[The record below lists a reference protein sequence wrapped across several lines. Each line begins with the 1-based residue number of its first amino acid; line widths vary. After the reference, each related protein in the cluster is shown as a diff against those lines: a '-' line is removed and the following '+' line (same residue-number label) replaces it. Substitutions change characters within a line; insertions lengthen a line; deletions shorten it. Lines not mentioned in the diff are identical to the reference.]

1 MPIYP
6 NFYQTLSA
14 CPIVELRGYAAACG
28 LKGRLYAYLDFAG
41 PTGTARDGLAE
52 GMLALAIEKKKLIS
66 GQPIIEAASGPF
78 AAALT
83 LAGLTAGH
91 PVVLVMPED
100 APALRQETLLRL
112 GAQIRHSP
120 ARSGVNG
127 ARRLAA
133 QTAAAN
139 GWYYMDWLANDDNPE
154 YHRRVTGPA
163 IVQSIAREGKSAVDA
178 IVIGVGSGGTV
189 TGVGETIKAWT
200 NDVRIAA
207 VEPYESQALGGG
219 LTGPP
224 RHQRSGLRLCA
235 GKLQRLCSGQRGCG
249 EHHRRAAG
257 RAKGAAHRCHP
268 GFGGIRCRFAGGR
281 TAHPCRCQPLCPCHP
296 ARTADR
302 KYIIRRNHRV
312 PMTNDMTKGAITPLL
327 IRFTI
332 PLVLGNLFQLTYN
345 AADSIIVGKFVG
357 EEALAAVGTSNPLM
371 TLAIL
376 FINGMCLGAGILVS
390 TAFGAGNTQ
399 LMERQVSTTAIAGT
413 VFSLAFSALCVIL
426 ATPLL
431 QLMQVPADILP
442 IAVSYLRIVFA
453 GLIFTFF
460 YNFLAATMR
469 ALGDSKS
476 ALYFLM
482 ISSVLNIGGDLFFVQ
497 VLNWGSNGCAL
508 STVVSEAL
516 CCVLCV
522 LYIRWKV
529 PILQLGRRWL
539 VFDGKLL
546 RKTVSYGWASAMQ
559 QATVQLGKIAVQAI
573 VNTMGVNAMAAF
585 TAASRIDDF
594 AYTPQQ
600 NIGHAMT
607 TLMAQNRGAG
617 KHDRVKQGFHCGMRI
632 EAAYGV
638 LIAVVCFAGAP
649 FIMKLFV
656 TDPEVVHLGVRF
668 LRTVSLF
675 YLMPAATNGIQG
687 FFRGIGDLKVTLV
700 SSTFNMVFRVA
711 AAAVFVLVWKMEIEA
726 LPYSYAVG
734 WVVML
739 LYELPMLVRYLR
751 SHGDEL

>member
-1 MPIYP
+1 MTKDMTQGSP
-6 NFYQTLSA
+6 L
-14 CPIVELRGYAAACG
+14 
-28 LKGRLYAYLDFAG
+28 
-41 PTGTARDGLAE
+41 
-52 GMLALAIEKKKLIS
+52 KLIL
-66 GQPIIEAASGPF
+66 AF
-78 AAALT
+78 AVPL
-83 LAGLTAGH
+83 
-91 PVVLVMPED
+91 M
-100 APALRQETLLRL
+100 L
-112 GAQIRHSP
+112 GS
-120 ARSGVNG
+120 
-127 ARRLAA
+127 
-133 QTAAAN
+133 
-139 GWYYMDWLANDDNPE
+139 
-154 YHRRVTGPA
+154 
-163 IVQSIAREGKSAVDA
+163 
-178 IVIGVGSGGTV
+178 
-189 TGVGETIKAWT
+189 
-200 NDVRIAA
+200 
-207 VEPYESQALGGG
+207 
-219 LTGPP
+219 
-224 RHQRSGLRLCA
+224 
-235 GKLQRLCSGQRGCG
+235 
-249 EHHRRAAG
+249 
-257 RAKGAAHRCHP
+257 
-268 GFGGIRCRFAGGR
+268 
-281 TAHPCRCQPLCPCHP
+281 
-296 ARTADR
+296 
-302 KYIIRRNHRV
+302 
-312 PMTNDMTKGAITPLL
+312 
-327 IRFTI
+327 
-332 PLVLGNLFQLTYN
+332 LFQQFYN
-345 AADSIIVGKFVG
+345 LADTIIVGRFVG
-357 EEALAAVGTSNPLM
+357 VEALAAVGSVGGLNYLVLGFVNGIACGFSIPISWTFGAKDYKEMRRYTANTVWLSIFFAVVLTIVTVALTRSVLVWTNTPENIID
-371 TLAIL
+371 LADIYIRTI
-376 FINGMCLGAGILVS
+376 FAGIPFTLLYNV
-390 TAFGAGNTQ
+390 T
-399 LMERQVSTTAIAGT
+399 
-413 VFSLAFSALCVIL
+413 SAL
-426 ATPLL
+426 
-431 QLMQVPADILP
+431 
-442 IAVSYLRIVFA
+442 
-453 GLIFTFF
+453 
-460 YNFLAATMR
+460 MR

-617 KHDRVKQGFHCGMRI
+617 KHDRVKQGFRCGMRI

-638 LIAVVCFAGAP
+638 LIAVVCFSGAP

>member
-219 LTGPP
+219 LTGPHGISDLGYGFVP
-224 RHQRSGLRLCA
+224 ENFNAYVVDNVVAVNTTDAQ
-235 GKLQRLCSGQRGCG
+235 
-249 EHHRRAAG
+249 RAAQKVL
-257 RAKGAAHRCHP
+257 RTDA
-268 GFGGIRCRFAGGR
+268 IRCRFEGGR
-281 TAHPCRCQPLCPCHP
+281 TAHPCRSQPLCPCHP
-296 ARTADR
+296 AWTADR
-302 KYIIRRNHRV
+302 KYIIRRDHRV
-312 PMTNDMTKGAITPLL
+312 PMTNDMTRGAITPLL

-390 TAFGAGNTQ
+390 TAFGAGDTQ

-442 IAVSYLRIVFA
+442 IAASYLRIVFA

-675 YLMPAATNGIQG
+675 YLMPAFTNGIQG

-751 SHGDEL
+751 SHGEEL

>member
-1 MPIYP
+1 M
-6 NFYQTLSA
+6 
-14 CPIVELRGYAAACG
+14 
-28 LKGRLYAYLDFAG
+28 
-41 PTGTARDGLAE
+41 
-52 GMLALAIEKKKLIS
+52 
-66 GQPIIEAASGPF
+66 
-78 AAALT
+78 
-83 LAGLTAGH
+83 
-91 PVVLVMPED
+91 
-100 APALRQETLLRL
+100 
-112 GAQIRHSP
+112 
-120 ARSGVNG
+120 
-127 ARRLAA
+127 
-133 QTAAAN
+133 
-139 GWYYMDWLANDDNPE
+139 
-154 YHRRVTGPA
+154 
-163 IVQSIAREGKSAVDA
+163 
-178 IVIGVGSGGTV
+178 
-189 TGVGETIKAWT
+189 
-200 NDVRIAA
+200 
-207 VEPYESQALGGG
+207 
-219 LTGPP
+219 
-224 RHQRSGLRLCA
+224 
-235 GKLQRLCSGQRGCG
+235 
-249 EHHRRAAG
+249 
-257 RAKGAAHRCHP
+257 
-268 GFGGIRCRFAGGR
+268 
-281 TAHPCRCQPLCPCHP
+281 
-296 ARTADR
+296 
-302 KYIIRRNHRV
+302 
-312 PMTNDMTKGAITPLL
+312 
-327 IRFTI
+327 
-332 PLVLGNLFQLTYN
+332 
-345 AADSIIVGKFVG
+345 
-357 EEALAAVGTSNPLM
+357 
-371 TLAIL
+371 
-376 FINGMCLGAGILVS
+376 
-390 TAFGAGNTQ
+390 
-399 LMERQVSTTAIAGT
+399 STTAIAGT

-442 IAVSYLRIVFA
+442 IAVNYLRIVFA

-482 ISSVLNIGGDLFFVQ
+482 ISSVLNIGGDLFFVE

-546 RKTVSYGWASAMQ
+546 RKTVSYGWASA
-559 QATVQLGKIAVQAI
+559 
-573 VNTMGVNAMAAF
+573 MGVNAMAAF

-638 LIAVVCFAGAP
+638 LIAVVCFSGAP

-656 TDPEVVHLGVRF
+656 TDPEVIHLGVRF

>member
-1 MPIYP
+1 
-6 NFYQTLSA
+6 
-14 CPIVELRGYAAACG
+14 
-28 LKGRLYAYLDFAG
+28 
-41 PTGTARDGLAE
+41 
-52 GMLALAIEKKKLIS
+52 
-66 GQPIIEAASGPF
+66 
-78 AAALT
+78 
-83 LAGLTAGH
+83 
-91 PVVLVMPED
+91 
-100 APALRQETLLRL
+100 
-112 GAQIRHSP
+112 
-120 ARSGVNG
+120 
-127 ARRLAA
+127 
-133 QTAAAN
+133 
-139 GWYYMDWLANDDNPE
+139 
-154 YHRRVTGPA
+154 
-163 IVQSIAREGKSAVDA
+163 
-178 IVIGVGSGGTV
+178 
-189 TGVGETIKAWT
+189 
-200 NDVRIAA
+200 
-207 VEPYESQALGGG
+207 
-219 LTGPP
+219 
-224 RHQRSGLRLCA
+224 
-235 GKLQRLCSGQRGCG
+235 
-249 EHHRRAAG
+249 
-257 RAKGAAHRCHP
+257 
-268 GFGGIRCRFAGGR
+268 
-281 TAHPCRCQPLCPCHP
+281 
-296 ARTADR
+296 
-302 KYIIRRNHRV
+302 
-312 PMTNDMTKGAITPLL
+312 MTNDMTKGAITPLL

-442 IAVSYLRIVFA
+442 TAVSYLRIVFA

-539 VFDGKLL
+539 VFDGTLL

-573 VNTMGVNAMAAF
+573 VNTMGRCMLFRCALYHEVVRHRPGGRPSGRALPAHGFPVLPDAR
-585 TAASRIDDF
+585 SHQWHSGLLPRHWRSE
-594 AYTPQQ
+594 
-600 NIGHAMT
+600 GHAGVQH
-607 TLMAQNRGAG
+607 LQHG
-617 KHDRVKQGFHCGMRI
+617 VPCG
-632 EAAYGV
+632 GS
-638 LIAVVCFAGAP
+638 C
-649 FIMKLFV
+649 
-656 TDPEVVHLGVRF
+656 GVRAGVENGDRSSALQLCGGLGRHAA
-668 LRTVSLF
+668 LRAAHAGSVSAQ
-675 YLMPAATNGIQG
+675 P
-687 FFRGIGDLKVTLV
+687 
-700 SSTFNMVFRVA
+700 
-711 AAAVFVLVWKMEIEA
+711 
-726 LPYSYAVG
+726 
-734 WVVML
+734 
-739 LYELPMLVRYLR
+739 
-751 SHGDEL
+751 

>member
-1 MPIYP
+1 
-6 NFYQTLSA
+6 
-14 CPIVELRGYAAACG
+14 
-28 LKGRLYAYLDFAG
+28 
-41 PTGTARDGLAE
+41 
-52 GMLALAIEKKKLIS
+52 
-66 GQPIIEAASGPF
+66 
-78 AAALT
+78 
-83 LAGLTAGH
+83 
-91 PVVLVMPED
+91 
-100 APALRQETLLRL
+100 
-112 GAQIRHSP
+112 
-120 ARSGVNG
+120 
-127 ARRLAA
+127 
-133 QTAAAN
+133 
-139 GWYYMDWLANDDNPE
+139 
-154 YHRRVTGPA
+154 
-163 IVQSIAREGKSAVDA
+163 
-178 IVIGVGSGGTV
+178 
-189 TGVGETIKAWT
+189 
-200 NDVRIAA
+200 
-207 VEPYESQALGGG
+207 
-219 LTGPP
+219 
-224 RHQRSGLRLCA
+224 
-235 GKLQRLCSGQRGCG
+235 
-249 EHHRRAAG
+249 
-257 RAKGAAHRCHP
+257 
-268 GFGGIRCRFAGGR
+268 
-281 TAHPCRCQPLCPCHP
+281 
-296 ARTADR
+296 
-302 KYIIRRNHRV
+302 
-312 PMTNDMTKGAITPLL
+312 MTNDMTKGAITPLL

-638 LIAVVCFAGAP
+638 LIAVVCFSGAP

-668 LRTVSLF
+668 LRTVFPVLPDACFHQWHSGLLPRHWRSEGHAGVQHLQHGVPCGGSCGVRAGVENGDRSSALQLCGGLGRHAALRAAHAGSVSAQPWRRIMIVLF
-675 YLMPAATNGIQG
+675 
-687 FFRGIGDLKVTLV
+687 DL
-700 SSTFNMVFRVA
+700 
-711 AAAVFVLVWKMEIEA
+711 
-726 LPYSYAVG
+726 
-734 WVVML
+734 
-739 LYELPMLVRYLR
+739 
-751 SHGDEL
+751 

>member
-1 MPIYP
+1 
-6 NFYQTLSA
+6 
-14 CPIVELRGYAAACG
+14 
-28 LKGRLYAYLDFAG
+28 
-41 PTGTARDGLAE
+41 
-52 GMLALAIEKKKLIS
+52 
-66 GQPIIEAASGPF
+66 
-78 AAALT
+78 
-83 LAGLTAGH
+83 
-91 PVVLVMPED
+91 
-100 APALRQETLLRL
+100 
-112 GAQIRHSP
+112 
-120 ARSGVNG
+120 
-127 ARRLAA
+127 
-133 QTAAAN
+133 
-139 GWYYMDWLANDDNPE
+139 
-154 YHRRVTGPA
+154 
-163 IVQSIAREGKSAVDA
+163 
-178 IVIGVGSGGTV
+178 
-189 TGVGETIKAWT
+189 
-200 NDVRIAA
+200 
-207 VEPYESQALGGG
+207 
-219 LTGPP
+219 
-224 RHQRSGLRLCA
+224 
-235 GKLQRLCSGQRGCG
+235 
-249 EHHRRAAG
+249 
-257 RAKGAAHRCHP
+257 
-268 GFGGIRCRFAGGR
+268 
-281 TAHPCRCQPLCPCHP
+281 
-296 ARTADR
+296 
-302 KYIIRRNHRV
+302 
-312 PMTNDMTKGAITPLL
+312 MTNDMTKGAITPLL

-390 TAFGAGNTQ
+390 TAFGAGNTP

-617 KHDRVKQGFHCGMRI
+617 KHDRVDAILRYAIGIGLTFGLIVAVAVQFIAPSVVRPFTSD
-632 EAAYGV
+632 EAVVLAGVSYIRGYIFDCLFAGVQFSFSGYFCAYGKSGLSFLHNTLSILLV
-638 LIAVVCFAGAP
+638 RVPGAYLASKFFP
-649 FIMKLFV
+649 QTLLPMGLASAC
-656 TDPEVVHLGVRF
+656 G
-668 LRTVSLF
+668 SLF
-675 YLMPAATNGIQG
+675 SILVCVIAYHW
-687 FFRGIGDLKVTLV
+687 LK
-700 SSTFNMVFRVA
+700 RQQK
-711 AAAVFVLVWKMEIEA
+711 AV
-726 LPYSYAVG
+726 
-734 WVVML
+734 
-739 LYELPMLVRYLR
+739 LY
-751 SHGDEL
+751 G

>member
-1 MPIYP
+1 
-6 NFYQTLSA
+6 
-14 CPIVELRGYAAACG
+14 
-28 LKGRLYAYLDFAG
+28 
-41 PTGTARDGLAE
+41 
-52 GMLALAIEKKKLIS
+52 
-66 GQPIIEAASGPF
+66 
-78 AAALT
+78 
-83 LAGLTAGH
+83 
-91 PVVLVMPED
+91 
-100 APALRQETLLRL
+100 
-112 GAQIRHSP
+112 
-120 ARSGVNG
+120 
-127 ARRLAA
+127 
-133 QTAAAN
+133 
-139 GWYYMDWLANDDNPE
+139 
-154 YHRRVTGPA
+154 
-163 IVQSIAREGKSAVDA
+163 
-178 IVIGVGSGGTV
+178 
-189 TGVGETIKAWT
+189 
-200 NDVRIAA
+200 
-207 VEPYESQALGGG
+207 
-219 LTGPP
+219 
-224 RHQRSGLRLCA
+224 
-235 GKLQRLCSGQRGCG
+235 
-249 EHHRRAAG
+249 
-257 RAKGAAHRCHP
+257 
-268 GFGGIRCRFAGGR
+268 
-281 TAHPCRCQPLCPCHP
+281 
-296 ARTADR
+296 
-302 KYIIRRNHRV
+302 
-312 PMTNDMTKGAITPLL
+312 
-327 IRFTI
+327 
-332 PLVLGNLFQLTYN
+332 
-345 AADSIIVGKFVG
+345 
-357 EEALAAVGTSNPLM
+357 
-371 TLAIL
+371 
-376 FINGMCLGAGILVS
+376 
-390 TAFGAGNTQ
+390 
-399 LMERQVSTTAIAGT
+399 MERQVSTTAIAGT

-516 CCVLCV
+516 CCLLCV

-546 RKTVSYGWASAMQ
+546 RKTVSYGWAS
-559 QATVQLGKIAVQAI
+559 
-573 VNTMGVNAMAAF
+573 
-585 TAASRIDDF
+585 
-594 AYTPQQ
+594 
-600 NIGHAMT
+600 AMT

-675 YLMPAATNGIQG
+675 YLMPAFTNGIQG
-687 FFRGIGDLKVTLV
+687 FFRGVGDLKVTLV